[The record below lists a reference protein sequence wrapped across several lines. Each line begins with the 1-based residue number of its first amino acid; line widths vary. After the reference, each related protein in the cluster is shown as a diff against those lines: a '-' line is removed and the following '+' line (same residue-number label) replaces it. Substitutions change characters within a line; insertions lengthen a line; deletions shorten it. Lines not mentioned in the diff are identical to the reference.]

1 MIVILAAATW
11 GDFVEHGKRKRS
23 HQLLLGMITSTWST
37 ADGIGKNLI
46 LEILQRKRLTVK
58 GKKKRK

>member
-1 MIVILAAATW
+1 LAAATW

-23 HQLLLGMITSTWST
+23 HQLLLGMITSAWST
-37 ADGIGKNLI
+37 ADGKYLI

-58 GKKKRK
+58 GKKK